1 MRGRRTIPPADPALA
16 VAQAIPKGE
25 RGQLAVE
32 LMTEVGVDVV
42 IPWAAQRCVVRW
54 SGERGDRALA
64 GWRST
69 AREAGKQAR
78 RARFPEVTGPAGL
91 PGVTARV
98 AAAACAIVLDP
109 DAETALGALPLPGTG
124 EILLVVGPEGGIA
137 PDGDQRAGRGR
148 RGQRAPRAR
157 PCSAPPPPV
166 RSRPPSCSAGQAAGP
181 DRALAGETGRAEG
194 VFPPSQRSRGVRE
207 SSPRV
212 NAAGQAAG
220 SLTTTTCRRLRGG
233 RAAAGDVR
241 RAAVGVLGERASAVV
256 SCRWPRGCPCRRRC
270 RWSG

>member
-1 MRGRRTIPPADPALA
+1 MRSTAGNSTPPVFLASPAELAGDQLVLSGPEGRHAADVRRLTAGERVDLTDGAGQLAECVVTRAQRGTLELAVRGRRIIPPADPALA

-64 GWRST
+64 RWRST

-91 PGVTARV
+91 TGLTARL

-109 DAETALGALPLPGTG
+109 DADISLGALPLPGTG
-124 EILLVVGPEGGIA
+124 EILLVVGPEGGLA
-137 PDGDQRAGRGR
+137 PEETGALT
-148 RGQRAPRAR
+148 
-157 PCSAPPPPV
+157 
-166 RSRPPSCSAGQAAGP
+166 AAGAVTAHLGP
-181 DRALAGETGRAEG
+181 TVLRASTAGA
-194 VFPPSQRSRGVRE
+194 V
-207 SSPRV
+207 
-212 NAAGQAAG
+212 
-220 SLTTTTCRRLRGG
+220 
-233 RAAAGDVR
+233 AAA
-241 RAAVGVLGERASAVV
+241 VLLSRLS
-256 SCRWPRGCPCRRRC
+256 RW
-270 RWSG
+270 